1 MPLRPRRGRSTSSG
15 RLEYAEVARA
25 VRASDAMVVP
35 STFPEAFGMV
45 AAEAAA
51 TGALPVCARHSGL
64 AEVARALAGELPGE
78 VGELTAFDLGPGAV
92 EAIADR
98 LNRWLALP
106 EDELVAARTSLVE
119 AVRARWSWE
128 GVARSVVSASAG
140 KLDELDPVPPA

>member
-1 MPLRPRRGRSTSSG
+1 
-15 RLEYAEVARA
+15 
-25 VRASDAMVVP
+25 
-35 STFPEAFGMV
+35 MV

-51 TGALPVCARHSGL
+51 TGAMPVCARHSGL

-78 VGELTAFDLGPGAV
+78 LGELTAFDLGPGAV